1 MIRFIEFLIA
11 LAIVLV
17 LFVAVGALLP
27 SERRLEERMETNR
40 RMTIVFDTINNI
52 RRLNDWNSLVPVL
65 EEEVRYSGGDNLS
78 GVGARLDYASSDP
91 RWGEGFWEI
100 IESERPEN
108 GGSGKVVFNIDDSRP
123 GNDKSSVVTLEPT
136 GKNGRNVEITQTYS
150 VNYGWNLFGRFT
162 GMYVSRNV
170 GDQIKSSLAHLTNTL
185 ATVPNYDYRVEGSRL
200 ADLAVV
206 DLPGENLLVVNAG
219 NIDRNNDIIKASIAA
234 NREWIKR
241 VMETNDLVPAGPL
254 RIITTDFGSEK
265 YAFDVAQ
272 PVRKRGGTSKD
283 GDTKD
288 GDKDDVAV
296 DKKKGDADAGTDEA
310 TAMAEAAPIRALDV
324 PQATEALQGVKVAGT
339 PVEYV
344 RLEPRRAASGSY
356 VGYMAELDSV
366 RNAIRAWAMTQGFEV
381 AGRPYEEWENGADDA
396 FTAEGEF
403 DVFWEI
409 KD

>member
-1 MIRFIEFLIA
+1 MIRFIEFVIA

-17 LFVAVGALLP
+17 LFVVVGLILP
-27 SERRLEERMETNR
+27 SERHLEERVETNR

-65 EEEVRYSGGDNLS
+65 EEEVKYSGGDDLT

-100 IESERPEN
+100 TESERPET

-123 GNDKSSVVTLEPT
+123 GYDKSSVVTVEPT
-136 GKNGRNVEITQTYS
+136 GLRGRNVAVTQTYS
-150 VNYGWNLFGRFT
+150 VQYGWNLFGRFT

-170 GDQIKSSLAHLTNTL
+170 GDQIKAGLSRLTNML

-200 ADLAVV
+200 ADLGVV
-206 DLPGENLLVVNAG
+206 QMPGENLLVVNAG
-219 NIDRNNDIIKASIAA
+219 NIDRNNDVIKASIAA

-241 VMETNDLVPAGPL
+241 VMETNDLVPAGPV

-272 PVRKRGGTSKD
+272 PVRKRGSA
-283 GDTKD
+283 TKD
-288 GDKDDVAV
+288 EDEDEAAADGQ
-296 DKKKGDADAGTDEA
+296 DADAKAGAADA
-310 TAMAEAAPIRALDV
+310 AAAEGAPQRGVGL
-324 PQATEALQGVKVAGT
+324 PPATEPLDAVKVAGT

-356 VGYMAELDSV
+356 TGYMAELDSV
-366 RNAIRAWAMTQGFEV
+366 RNAVRAWAMTQGYEV
-381 AGRPYEEWENGADDA
+381 AGRPYEEWENGVDDA
-396 FTAEGEF
+396 FTADGEF

-409 KD
+409 KE